1 MTQINPQATQAT
13 QAAQAAQAIGSQPN
27 PALHAQL
34 EDWVARDRLRGVSYA
49 MLRGSELVDSHCAG
63 WADREAGV
71 RLRPDHIMRAYSNTK
86 LVTAVATLLLMDEG
100 HFGLD
105 DPIKQWIPALRDM
118 RVLRPG
124 AQSLDDTE
132 PAQIDISIRHLLT
145 HSAGFSHGV
154 FDPDSLLYK
163 AYHARGL
170 RQPDTNLAELM
181 ALMSALPLQFEPGT
195 DWSYSMAPDVL
206 ARLVEVISGQ
216 AYGEFLQQR
225 IFGPLGMIDTGFVLR
240 PDQRARFTVLYGV
253 ADPARPISRGLKRL
267 DDTPYPGAW
276 LEPRPRQSGAG
287 GLFTTQCDML
297 ALVGSLAGA
306 TTPGVAGLL
315 KPATVAEM
323 LRDQLPPDRHVMV
336 IPGQRMRQMGFSL
349 CGAVTRSPSAFGGAD
364 SVGEVQWGGL
374 AGTHWWIAPNA
385 AGGKGLAGVL
395 MTQRLMAFWHP
406 FWFSFKRQVHATYR

>member
-1 MTQINPQATQAT
+1 MTPASTQSSS
-13 QAAQAAQAIGSQPN
+13 SQPN

-34 EDWVARDRLRGVSYA
+34 EAWVARDRLRGVSYA
-49 MLRGSELVDSHCAG
+49 VLRGGELVDSHCAG
-63 WADREAGV
+63 WADREADV

-100 HFGLD
+100 HFALD
-105 DPIKQWIPALRDM
+105 DPIKQWIPALGSM

-124 AQSLDDTE
+124 AQSLDDSQ
-132 PAQIDISIRHLLT
+132 PAQTDISIRQLLT
-145 HSAGFSHGV
+145 HTAGFSHGV

-181 ALMSALPLQFEPGT
+181 ALMGALPLQFEPGC
-195 DWSYSMAPDVL
+195 DWSYSMSPDVL

-216 AYGEFLQQR
+216 SYGEFLQQR
-225 IFGPLGMIDTGFVLR
+225 VLGPLGMVDTGYVLR
-240 PDQRARFTVLYGV
+240 PDQRARFTALYGV
-253 ADPARPISRGLKRL
+253 ADPTRPISRGLKRL

-276 LEPRPRQSGAG
+276 IEPKPRQSGAG
-287 GLFTTQCDML
+287 GLFTTQADML
-297 ALVGSLAGA
+297 ALLRSLLPGA
-306 TTPGVAGLL
+306 ASLL

-336 IPGQRMRQMGFSL
+336 IPEQRMRQMGFSL
-349 CGAVTRSPSAFGGAD
+349 CGAVTRSASAFGDAD
-364 SVGEVQWGGL
+364 AVGEVQWGGL
-374 AGTHWWIAPNA
+374 AGTHWWIAPAA

-406 FWFSFKRQVHATYR
+406 FWFKFKRQVHEAYR